1 MSGPSNENE
10 TKKPN
15 LWFAEAPRLSAAFN
29 LESAKDK
36 PHPSIES
43 DHKRQKTKG
52 GPSMGGSRFQ
62 GGGKRKGRHSQAST
76 PFSIRLTP
84 AERAR
89 LNEDAAGEPL
99 GVYVKKTLFA
109 PTTKA
114 AARRAMIDHHRLL
127 IAQVLAMVGS
137 SGIGDA
143 LTSMAVAIKMGT
155 IANEQEIQ
163 EALNGAQEELSEIRS
178 ALLKA
183 LDIRKG

>member
-1 MSGPSNENE
+1 MVGPDKNNGQRD
-10 TKKPN
+10 PN
-15 LWFAEAPRLSAAFN
+15 LWSPKAPRMSTAFN
-29 LESAKDK
+29 VEAAKDR
-36 PHPSIES
+36 PHPDAERRHR
-43 DHKRQKTKG
+43 HKKAKR
-52 GPSMGGSRFQ
+52 GPSMGGSQLR
-62 GGGKRKGRHSQAST
+62 GGGKRKARHAQAST

-89 LNEDAAGEPL
+89 LQDDAAGEPL
-99 GVYVKKTLFA
+99 GAYVKKTLFA

-114 AARRAMIDHHRLL
+114 AARRAMIDHHRVL

-155 IANEQEIQ
+155 IANEEEIL

-178 ALLKA
+178 ELLKA
-183 LDIRKG
+183 LDIRKE